1 MSDTKQPI
9 GAQPQGTAPMQ
20 VLGGNRNTK
29 NCPIG
34 PDGKRD
40 WSFGLFD
47 CFDRC
52 GLCCWS
58 TWCPCVVF
66 SKNKQRLKSLRTQ
79 GTPLVG
85 GGETYDSNCC
95 IYGGLDITGYSWV
108 MQLRTREEIRDR
120 YGIHGAVS
128 GDCFSSW
135 CCRPCALTQERRE
148 IELEES
154 SF

>member
-1 MSDTKQPI
+1 MADIKQPI
-9 GAQPQGTAPMQ
+9 DTQPRGTAPMQ
-20 VLGGNRNTK
+20 VGGNKNTK

-47 CFDRC
+47 CFARC
-52 GLCCWS
+52 GLCCMS
-58 TWCPCVVF
+58 VWCPCVVY
-66 SKNKQRLKSLRTQ
+66 SKNKQRLHSLQTQ
-79 GTPLVG
+79 GTPLAG

-95 IYGGLDITGYSWV
+95 IYGGLDFTGYSWI
-108 MQLRTREEIRDR
+108 MQLRTREEIRER
-120 YGIHGAVS
+120 YNIRGAAF
-128 GDCFSSW
+128 GDCLSSW